1 MNLVPGI
8 CTQCGSNLEVDPSKE
23 AAVCSFCGTP
33 FITEKVINNYNTTNV
48 TNNVTNIE
56 SLHAD
61 VVKISDER
69 GIDSRVKAAETFMSL
84 GKYEAAEEIFAKL
97 TEECPYDHR
106 GWWGRILTE
115 TRNFQTKPESYINIG
130 VLEGYY
136 RSAVTVVTDE
146 KEKKKMEDKF
156 LPFISESNAKLD
168 KLVSDY
174 EQRIRDIES
183 QKEEEEEKYEETIRN
198 LGEEKKYM
206 TEFDNPSFGCSLF
219 LLALFPIG
227 WVILAAW
234 WIYNLI
240 ARGKNEEAHKINDEI
255 CDKTSEAKSRRSDLY
270 RILDYEADV
279 IREKLIYI
287 GHSQR
292 KGNGNKTVILLDC
305 GKRKRDVIGEIGKLT
320 ELGLKKAYD
329 LSERTP
335 FVLKKDVSESE
346 AEKIKN
352 TFTALG
358 AVIEIN

>member
-115 TRNFQTKPESYINIG
+115 TRNFQTKPERYIDIG

-156 LPFISESNAKLD
+156 LPFISECNAKLD

-174 EQRIRDIES
+174 EQRIRDISAQSEAE
-183 QKEEEEEKYEETIRN
+183 KEKSDQIIQA
-198 LGEEKKYM
+198 LGEEQKTIK
-206 TEFDNPSFGCSLF
+206 EVDPPGCFF
-219 LLALFPIG
+219 LVGFLVPVIG
-227 WVILAAW
+227 WLLLGIY
-234 WIYNLI
+234 WIYDKIIGNQ
-240 ARGKNEEAHKINDEI
+240 NEKIEEYNDELRR
-255 CDKTSEAKSRRSDLY
+255 KRTKEESRLY
-270 RILDYEADV
+270 EIYGELAHEADD
-279 IREKLIYI
+279 IKRRLIYI

-292 KGNGNKTVILLDC
+292 KGNGNKTVILLDY
-305 GKRKRDVIGEIGKLT
+305 GKRKLDVIGEIRKLT
-320 ELGLKKAYD
+320 ELGLKEANE

-346 AEKIKN
+346 AEQIKN